1 MCIEPRP
8 VSSCPPTHSL
18 APFPISLR
26 YAHTCLRRTHLHE
39 RIRAYTPMLR
49 VYNTSYILHTY
60 IYIRVYAGPASTR
73 VALRSRG
80 VFTIFALA
88 RHRGGHPLIHGNAAR
103 RAVEGVARGEGIGGP
118 GGRDRPRG
126 GEASAKERREQRA
139 AKEWGKRGEGVGR
152 ERRGKSVGARRGARI
167 PGGESPGDGLPAA
180 FPCPCGE
187 SAADATD
194 LLSLLFFTL
203 PCIYL
208 SSFLFLLIRKM

>member
-39 RIRAYTPMLR
+39 RIAYTPMLSLR
-49 VYNTSYILHTY
+49 VYNTSYILHIY

-103 RAVEGVARGEGIGGP
+103 RAVEGEARGEGIGGP

-194 LLSLLFFTL
+194 LLSLLLFFTS

-208 SSFLFLLIRKM
+208 LFYFF

>member
-1 MCIEPRP
+1 M
-8 VSSCPPTHSL
+8 
-18 APFPISLR
+18 
-26 YAHTCLRRTHLHE
+26 
-39 RIRAYTPMLR
+39 
-49 VYNTSYILHTY
+49 
-60 IYIRVYAGPASTR
+60 
-73 VALRSRG
+73 
-80 VFTIFALA
+80 FTIFALA

-103 RAVEGVARGEGIGGP
+103 RAVEGEARGEGIGGP

-194 LLSLLFFTL
+194 LLSLLLFFTS

-208 SSFLFLLIRKM
+208 LFYFF